1 MTTVAQIL
9 KSKPERAVHTI
20 GPDTT
25 VFDALATMAE
35 KNVGALVIVDG
46 AGRVVGI
53 VTDGDLRRAIARV
66 RDVAAARVDDVM
78 TRTPRTIVAD
88 RLAIDCVELMETPPK
103 VSQLLV
109 VDALGKLVGALH
121 LHDLFRARVV

>member
-53 VTDGDLRRAIARV
+53 VSERDYARKMVLMDRASK
-66 RDVAAARVDDVM
+66 
-78 TRTPRTIVAD
+78 
-88 RLAIDCVELMETPPK
+88 ETP
-103 VSQLLV
+103 V
-109 VDALGKLVGALH
+109 
-121 LHDLFRARVV
+121 RARPTT

>member
-1 MTTVAQIL
+1 MGMT
-9 KSKPERAVHTI
+9 AV
-20 GPDTT
+20 
-25 VFDALATMAE
+25 
-35 KNVGALVIVDG
+35 VDG

-78 TRTPRTIVAD
+78 TRSPRTIVAD

-109 VDALGKLVGALH
+109 VDALGTLVGALH